1 MSSDDF
7 RDLVEEFDHE
17 AVSDLTFYRWAPPDF
32 AYGEIVP
39 GTGGYAEIVM
49 TGPRAYVPSP
59 PNKFIMQLPEGDRER
74 GPVLIWQVSEIAG
87 APVEVLQAI
96 KQSAHSK
103 PDRVFD
109 ADAGL
114 WYQVAT
120 QYDYRAVA
128 KVNGVVCV
136 LIDGDPL

>member
-1 MSSDDF
+1 MSADDF
-7 RDLVEEFDHE
+7 RDLVEEFDHDS
-17 AVSDLTFYRWAPPDF
+17 VSNLTFYRWAPPDF
-32 AYGEIVP
+32 AYGEIVA
-39 GTGGYAEIVM
+39 GTGGYAVIAM
-49 TGPRAYVPSP
+49 PGPYAFVPNP
-59 PNKFIMQLPEGDRER
+59 PQRFIEKLSEGDRER
-74 GPVLIWQVSEIAG
+74 EPVLIWQVSEIAG
-87 APVEVLQAI
+87 VSTPSLEAI

-103 PDRVFD
+103 PDRVHNVTQD
-109 ADAGL
+109 R